1 MLLGIGGFPLA
12 WVGGFA
18 LGIAATALAVWLP
31 ETAARGEAAAGGL
44 AGDLPPT
51 GDRSR
56 HRPVH
61 GNDGDERLPAARGAY
76 AEGAGLDVWSVTFLL
91 FGAVV
96 IVLRL
101 LFATLPDRV
110 PPLRLGG
117 LALAMAGIGLT
128 VVAVVGGVA
137 GLLAGTALLAAG
149 VAFMTPALF
158 AATFARVPRPSEERR
173 RARCR
178 SSSTSA
184 SAPARS

>member
-1 MLLGIGGFPLA
+1 
-12 WVGGFA
+12 VG
-18 LGIAATALAVWLP
+18 P
-31 ETAARGEAAAGGL
+31 
-44 AGDLPPT
+44 
-51 GDRSR
+51 
-56 HRPVH
+56 
-61 GNDGDERLPAARGAY
+61 Y
-76 AEGAGLDVWSVTFLL
+76 AESAGLDVWSVTFLL

-137 GLLAGTALLAAG
+137 GLLAGTTLLAAG

-158 AATFARVPRPSEERR
+158 AATFARVPPAERGAASGTMSFLIDLGFGTGPFLMGFVAAMSGTPIAFVIGAAVALAGSAGTLAATGMR
-173 RARCR
+173 RQ
-178 SSSTSA
+178 SA
-184 SAPARS
+184 QAD